1 MLGTLVVVVMMAG
14 APGEAEP
21 GGVAEAR
28 GPGAGVAAQAGL
40 VAQSDKVKATL
51 TEAFGAALAGDFK
64 RYLAVVHPSEKAT
77 PEQVGKLE
85 RFTFSRFARQ
95 VVWYLK
101 GDKAD
106 SFVVERVEELGGG
119 KVKVF
124 VKVLAH
130 PSRPAMPMTL
140 QDEGGAALVLSN
152 SL

>member
-1 MLGTLVVVVMMAG
+1 MFGTLLLVAMLTG
-14 APGEAEP
+14 APEP
-21 GGVAEAR
+21 QVAKVPQGSLELVAAEA
-28 GPGAGVAAQAGL
+28 
-40 VAQSDKVKATL
+40 DKARATL

-64 RYLAVVHPSEKAT
+64 RYLALVHPSEKAT
-77 PEQVGKLE
+77 PQQVTNLE
-85 RFTFSRFARQ
+85 RFTFGRFARQ
-95 VVWYLK
+95 VVWYLS

-106 SFVVERVEELGGG
+106 TFVVERVEDMGGG

-140 QDEGGAALVLSN
+140 QEGPEGALILAN

>member
-14 APGEAEP
+14 APGEPEAVRVAGADRL
-21 GGVAEAR
+21 GGDVAGE
-28 GPGAGVAAQAGL
+28 L

-51 TEAFGAALAGDFK
+51 TEAFAAALAGDFK

-77 PEQVGKLE
+77 PDQVGKLE
-85 RFTFSRFARQ
+85 RFTFARFARQ

>member
-1 MLGTLVVVVMMAG
+1 MIGTLAIVGMTAMIVG
-14 APGEAEP
+14 APEPAEP
-21 GGVAEAR
+21 AER
-28 GPGAGVAAQAGL
+28 GPETEL
-40 VAQSDKVKATL
+40 VAQSGAVKATL
-51 TEAFGAALAGDFK
+51 GEAFAAALAGDFK
-64 RYLAVVHPSEKAT
+64 RYLALVHPSEKAT

-85 RFTFSRFARQ
+85 RFTFSRFSRQ

-106 SFVVERVEELGGG
+106 SFAVERVEELGGG

-124 VKVLAH
+124 LKVLAH

-140 QDEGGAALVLSN
+140 QEEGGAALILAN

>member
-14 APGEAEP
+14 APGEAEAVRAAGAEGL
-21 GGVAEAR
+21 GGEVAEE
-28 GPGAGVAAQAGL
+28 L

-51 TEAFGAALAGDFK
+51 TEAFAAALAGDFK

-77 PEQVGKLE
+77 PDQVGKLE
-85 RFTFSRFARQ
+85 RFTFARFARQ

>member
-1 MLGTLVVVVMMAG
+1 MLGALVVVGMMAVMPG
-14 APGEAEP
+14 APAED
-21 GGVAEAR
+21 VEAR
-28 GPGAGVAAQAGL
+28 TEL
-40 VAQSDKVKATL
+40 VAQTDKAKATL
-51 TEAFGAALAGDFK
+51 SEAFAAALAGDFK

-77 PEQVGKLE
+77 PDQVGKLE
-85 RFTFSRFARQ
+85 RFTFARFARQ

-140 QDEGGAALVLSN
+140 QEEGGAALILAN